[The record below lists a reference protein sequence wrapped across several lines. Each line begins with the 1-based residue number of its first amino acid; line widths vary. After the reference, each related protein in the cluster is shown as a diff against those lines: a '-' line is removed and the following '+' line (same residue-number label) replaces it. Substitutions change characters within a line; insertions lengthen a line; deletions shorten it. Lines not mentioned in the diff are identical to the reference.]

1 MYLQIFVCAAK
12 QNSLT
17 LAFMQSTYTGTWAH
31 GGGPPTAYDGP
42 RDLGAQLSRDIKSE
56 RRRSA
61 GQCHDHRFSRF
72 SIAGGAQRQSAGK
85 SSASR
90 APLSDPLQEKF
101 VSFAIFGKGAAVA
114 DAAAED
120 PGSVVMDS
128 KGFAKLCKEAQ
139 IMAGNLDLTR
149 VDLSFTKCSN
159 KVCHRVPLQT
169 QFLLDNC
176 MAVSSRPA

>member
-1 MYLQIFVCAAK
+1 MVPL
-12 QNSLT
+12 
-17 LAFMQSTYTGTWAH
+17 QSTYTGTWAH

-42 RDLGAQLSRDIKSE
+42 RDLGAQLSRDIKTE

-72 SIAGGAQRQSAGK
+72 SMAAGGQRQSASGK
-85 SSASR
+85 SAASR
-90 APLSDPLQEKF
+90 PPLPDPLQEKF

-114 DAAAED
+114 DAAADD
-120 PGSVVMDS
+120 PDSVVMDS

-139 IMAGNLDLTR
+139 IMCGNLDLTR

-159 KVCHRVPLQT
+159 KVCPASNLHIYNSVNVH
-169 QFLLDNC
+169 LLII
-176 MAVSSRPA
+176 